1 MFQQMQKF
9 LSTCTAVT
17 IILAEGKGETISVTV
32 IPKPKQTGDGAQALS
47 TPLHLEGTPAELD
60 EQFANLL
67 TNYQEARQSL
77 VDQMEATT
85 AVLAAAKAE
94 QAKKSTNA
102 VKKAASPSKPET
114 LGGDGGDGEDDEG
127 GGCGGEGC
135 GGEAIPPKATAVAPQ
150 AAEDNLFD

>member
-1 MFQQMQKF
+1 MFKQMQKF

-17 IILAEGKGETISVTV
+17 IILAEGKGEAISVTV

-60 EQFANLL
+60 EQFADLL
-67 TNYQEARQSL
+67 TKYQEARQSL

-102 VKKAASPSKPET
+102 VKKAASPSKAGT
-114 LGGDGGDGEDDEG
+114 VADDDEG
-127 GGCGGEGC
+127 DEGGCGGEGC
-135 GGEAIPPKATAVAPQ
+135 GENKPHEATAAAPQ
-150 AAEDNLFD
+150 VAEDNLFA

>member
-17 IILAEGKGETISVTV
+17 IILAEGKGDTISVTV

-67 TNYQEARQSL
+67 TNYQEARNSL
-77 VDQMEATT
+77 VEQMEATT
-85 AVLAAAKAE
+85 AILAAAKQE
-94 QAKKSTNA
+94 QAKKSTSA
-102 VKKAASPSKPET
+102 VKKAASSPKTKTAVE
-114 LGGDGGDGEDDEG
+114 GGEDDDD
-127 GGCGGEGC
+127 GCGEDGC
-135 GGEAIPPKATAVAPQ
+135 GEDKPQ
-150 AAEDNLFD
+150 GSAAAASQSEEDNLFA

>member
-17 IILAEGKGETISVTV
+17 IILAEGKGDTISVTV

-67 TNYQEARQSL
+67 TNYQEARNSL
-77 VDQMEATT
+77 VEQMEATT
-85 AVLAAAKAE
+85 AILAAAKAE
-94 QAKKSTNA
+94 QAKKSTSA
-102 VKKAASPSKPET
+102 VKNSASSPKT
-114 LGGDGGDGEDDEG
+114 KTAVEG
-127 GGCGGEGC
+127 GKGDDDDCGDESC
-135 GGEAIPPKATAVAPQ
+135 GAEKPQGSAAAAPQ
-150 AAEDNLFD
+150 SEEDNLFA